1 MVDVDYDYDHGPLLH
16 FCAMIFKHPVLR
28 LRLLLLPSLL
38 LSPPPS
44 CPEKNKTV
52 RSCIIHA
59 RERCK
64 KLSERIAATSSLK
77 ENAPPRLGSTSKQ
90 PPASLAALRLRE
102 CKRHFHGCCLC
113 RRYCDLR
120 SRLNY
125 SKEGFSKYWCRCR
138 KYAMSGF
145 CFLLRHYSLMM
156 RIASERSVA
165 CGNICKH
172 QASYPQFSRISDT
185 WMHQAKKCTCKKIG
199 REKCPPGKK

>member
-145 CFLLRHYSLMM
+145 CFL
-156 RIASERSVA
+156 
-165 CGNICKH
+165 
-172 QASYPQFSRISDT
+172 F
-185 WMHQAKKCTCKKIG
+185 
-199 REKCPPGKK
+199 